1 MVSNSIA
8 SAPILIRALGRDGME
23 MVKKRWV
30 AIAILGFA
38 CALLVPALR
47 DGTGTPGS
55 SALVS
60 EANASSPAVTV
71 GRQAPD
77 FTLRDPEGKPVRL
90 KDLKG
95 KVVVLSF
102 WATWCPPCRME
113 MPHLEALQKKYA
125 GKPVKVVGVNTDKQG
140 KALRNWMKAR
150 KLTFTV
156 VADADH
162 KVSRQYQVE
171 GFPTLYVV
179 DKKGIVRE
187 HVVGFDPEMETN
199 LGRLI
204 DNLLKK

>member
-47 DGTGTPGS
+47 DGTARLGRPPW
-55 SALVS
+55 SAKRMR
-60 EANASSPAVTV
+60 ASPAVTV

-102 WATWCPPCRME
+102 WQRGARHAALE
-113 MPHLEALQKKYA
+113 MPHLEALQKS
-125 GKPVKVVGVNTDKQG
+125 
-140 KALRNWMKAR
+140 LRGQASESGRRTPTSRAHRNRMKAR

-162 KVSRQYQVE
+162 KVSRHQVE
-171 GFPTLYVV
+171 GFPRSMWSIRRGSCASTS
-179 DKKGIVRE
+179 
-187 HVVGFDPEMETN
+187 GFDPEMETN

>member
-1 MVSNSIA
+1 M
-8 SAPILIRALGRDGME
+8 D

-30 AIAILGFA
+30 AIAILGLGG
-38 CALLVPALR
+38 ALLVPALR
-47 DGTGTPGS
+47 AGTSGS
-55 SALVS
+55 RALVGQ
-60 EANASSPAVTV
+60 ANADSASITV
-71 GRQAPD
+71 GRRAPD
-77 FTLRDPEGKPVRL
+77 FTLRDPEGKQVRL
-90 KDLKG
+90 KDLKD

-125 GKPVKVVGVNTDKQG
+125 GKPVKVIGVNTDKQG

-150 KLTFTV
+150 NLTFTV
-156 VADADH
+156 VADTNH
-162 KVSRQYQVE
+162 KVSGQYQVE
-171 GFPTLYVV
+171 AFPTLYVI

-187 HVVGFDPEMETN
+187 HILGFDPEMETN